1 MSDFNYPIQVDD
13 STYNYT
19 VQDINYNQVFNE
31 VFNNS
36 DIKDI
41 LKKLRIQLKLGI
53 ESDLTET
60 AYFYVVLLD
69 YFDALFEYYSKA
81 TDTEKSTF
89 YTDYIKCVENIAVCK
104 SNPKLMRALND
115 LVKVI
120 PPTECGLSYLTDNS
134 CYYRSGKY
142 LYILNNKNR
151 NNFTEQFCF
160 SYLRSTFDVNYFEKS
175 TDDLDASNHDYSY
188 NFVNNSLLNIGI
200 GTHRF
205 KLNRKTNRRIY
216 FLVDDVDN
224 TFDFKYATIELVTY
238 IGDVIDGLDP
248 NNVSAPNIYV
258 TGGTGQLILFTLDIM
273 YDNNTDITTYSVAS
287 TTEISDD
294 LIPLYV

>member
-13 STYNYT
+13 SVYDYT
-19 VQDINYNQVFNE
+19 LQDINYNQVFTE
-31 VFNNS
+31 IFNNS

-53 ESDLTET
+53 ESNLVET

-120 PPTECGLSYLTDNS
+120 PPVECGLSYLTDNS
-134 CYYRSGKY
+134 VYLKSNYYTYKINN
-142 LYILNNKNR
+142 LNKN
-151 NNFTEQFCF
+151 NFSDQYCF
-160 SYLRSTFDVNYFEKS
+160 YYTTSTFDVVYQENLV
-175 TDDLDASNHDYSY
+175 DDLDPLNGNYSY
-188 NFVNNSLLNIGI
+188 NFKDKSIFIIGQGIHHFELNRRTNRTITFIMDDYKDTLHKQLHVSLLGYALGVVDTGDPSNTDLPSTTVAGS
-200 GTHRF
+200 GTQMV
-205 KLNRKTNRRIY
+205 KKVL
-216 FLVDDVDN
+216 
-224 TFDFKYATIELVTY
+224 TISW
-238 IGDVIDGLDP
+238 D
-248 NNVSAPNIYV
+248 S
-258 TGGTGQLILFTLDIM
+258 
-273 YDNNTDITTYSVAS
+273 NTDITTYTYL
-287 TTEISDD
+287 TTNIIGDTS
-294 LIPLYV
+294 PLTLQ